1 MNAIECEKLSRSFGR
16 VAAVQD
22 LTLAVPTG
30 SFFALLGPNG
40 AGKTTLLKLLLNL
53 LRPSG
58 GSARILG
65 CDSSRLNSSHFRRI
79 GYVADGQDLPEWMT
93 VAQLLEYCRPL
104 YPTWDEALARRLLA
118 LFALPA
124 DRPLKK
130 LSRGMRMKASL
141 LSNLSF
147 RPELMVLDEPFS
159 GLDPLVRDDFIQG
172 LLELPGDDRPRTIVV
187 SSHDID
193 EVERLADD
201 VGFLAGGRLLVHE
214 SADALRGRFRKI
226 EIVGNKVAAQVPSN
240 IPNAWLEVKRP
251 SENVLQLTHG
261 AFAPTA
267 TESEL
272 AAAFASA
279 SVSVRPMTL
288 REIFLVLARQQQA
301 GAGRAAA

>member
-1 MNAIECEKLSRSFGR
+1 MNAIECENLSRSFGR
-16 VAAVQD
+16 VAAVQG

-58 GSARILG
+58 GNARVLG
-65 CDSSRLNSSHFRRI
+65 CDSGHLNSTHFRRI

-93 VAQLLEYCRPL
+93 VAQLLDYCRPL

-172 LLELPGDDRPRTIVV
+172 LLELPGDDRPRTIIV

-201 VGFLAGGRLLVHE
+201 VGFLAAGRLLVHE
-214 SADALRGRFRKI
+214 PADALRGRFRRI
-226 EIVGNKVAAQVPSN
+226 EIVGNKVAAQVPAS
-240 IPNAWLEVKRP
+240 IPNGWLEVRRP
-251 SENVLQLTHG
+251 SDNVLQFVHS
-261 AFAPTA
+261 AFSQAA
-267 TESEL
+267 TEAEL
-272 AAAFASA
+272 IAAFPTSSLA
-279 SVSVRPMTL
+279 VRAMTL